1 MFLITHILGG
11 IFQRFF
17 LGIGGLTRWLFFQIY
32 NILFEIKFPTN
43 LDYYIDNS
51 NEQVD
56 KNGFKISNKNFFT
69 ALFIIIM
76 IISLL

>member
-32 NILFEIKFPTN
+32 NVLFESKFPTN

-51 NEQVD
+51 NNQAD
-56 KNGFKISNKNFFT
+56 KNGFTVANKNFFT

-76 IISLL
+76 ILILI